1 MKLKFAFFYHDIKK
15 AMNNADCVMTDVWVS
30 MGEKQSKKK
39 YFKNY
44 QVNNDVMKYTSR
56 DSIFMHCLPANRGFE
71 VVDKVMDG
79 KQSAVWLQALN
90 RVHIQKA
97 IIQYCLK

>member
-1 MKLKFAFFYHDIKK
+1 
-15 AMNNADCVMTDVWVS
+15 
-30 MGEKQSKKK
+30 
-39 YFKNY
+39 
-44 QVNNDVMKYTSR
+44 
-56 DSIFMHCLPANRGFE
+56 MHCLPANRGLE

-97 IIQYCLK
+97 VFQWCLK